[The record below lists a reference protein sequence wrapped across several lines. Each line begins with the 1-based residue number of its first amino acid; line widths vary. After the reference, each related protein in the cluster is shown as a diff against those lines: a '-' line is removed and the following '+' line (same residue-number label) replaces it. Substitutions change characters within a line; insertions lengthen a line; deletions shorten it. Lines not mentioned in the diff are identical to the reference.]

1 MKIIKIIIILFISYL
16 FHVNSFGNLI
26 EIKVKV
32 KDQIITNID
41 IENEINYLIF
51 LNPKLKNLEIKK
63 VNRIAKDSLITEIIK
78 RNELENFINFEEK
91 SNLVNIIEKKLYMK
105 KNIKNKNEFKKIL
118 RDRNLDYEKIKEKLY
133 IEAIW
138 NQYIYN
144 KYSKN
149 LIIDK
154 DDLKKKIKNQLKKT
168 EKKYEYN
175 LSEIF
180 FREEIDID
188 NKNKISEIYKSINNI
203 GFENTANIYSISN
216 SAKNG
221 GLIGWINELQISK
234 IINENL
240 IKLRVDEISEPIK
253 IGNAYIIIKLND
265 KKELTNNIDIN
276 KELEKLINSERNRQ
290 LNNFSIIFYKR
301 LKKNIE
307 INEY

>member
-1 MKIIKIIIILFISYL
+1 MKIIKVIIILFISFL

-63 VNRIAKDSLITEIIK
+63 LHRIAKDSLITEIIK
-78 RNELENFINFEEK
+78 KKELENFINFEEEN
-91 SNLVNIIEKKLYMK
+91 NLVNIIEKNLLK
-105 KNIKNKNEFKKIL
+105 KRNIKNKNEFKKIL
-118 RDRNLDYEKIKEKLY
+118 RDQNLDYKKIKEKLY

-138 NQYIYN
+138 NQLIYD

-149 LIIDK
+149 LVIDK
-154 DDLKKKIKNQLKKT
+154 SDLKKKIINQLKRT

-180 FREEIDID
+180 FREEIDKD
-188 NKNKISEIYKSINNI
+188 NKNKISEIYESINSI

-221 GLIGWINELQISK
+221 GLIGWINELQVSK
-234 IINENL
+234 IINENVN
-240 IKLRVDEISEPIK
+240 KLSIEDISEPIK

-265 KKELTNNIDIN
+265 KKEITSNIDIN

-290 LNNFSIIFYKR
+290 LNNFSSVFYKR

>member
-1 MKIIKIIIILFISYL
+1 MKIIKIIIILFISFL

-41 IENEINYLIF
+41 IENDINYLIF

-63 VNRIAKDSLITEIIK
+63 LHRIAKDSLITEIIK
-78 RNELENFINFEEK
+78 KKELENFINFEEEN
-91 SNLVNIIEKKLYMK
+91 NLVNIIEKNLLK
-105 KNIKNKNEFKKIL
+105 KRNIKNKNEFKKIL
-118 RDRNLDYEKIKEKLY
+118 RDQNLDYKKIKEKLY

-138 NQYIYN
+138 NQLIYD

-149 LIIDK
+149 LVIDK
-154 DDLKKKIKNQLKKT
+154 SDLKKKIINQLKRT

-180 FREEIDID
+180 FREEIDKD
-188 NKNKISEIYKSINNI
+188 NKNKISEIYESINSI

-234 IINENL
+234 IINENVN
-240 IKLRVDEISEPIK
+240 KLSIDEISEPIK
-253 IGNAYIIIKLND
+253 IGNSYIIIKLND
-265 KKELTNNIDIN
+265 KKEITSNIDIN

-290 LNNFSIIFYKR
+290 LNNFSIVFYKR

>member
-1 MKIIKIIIILFISYL
+1 MKIIKIIIILFISFL

-63 VNRIAKDSLITEIIK
+63 LHRIAKDSLITEIIK
-78 RNELENFINFEEK
+78 KKELENFINFEEEN
-91 SNLVNIIEKKLYMK
+91 NLVNIIEKNLLK
-105 KNIKNKNEFKKIL
+105 KRNIKNKNEFKKIL
-118 RDRNLDYEKIKEKLY
+118 REQNLDYKKLKEKLY

-138 NQYIYN
+138 NQLIYD

-149 LIIDK
+149 LVIDK
-154 DDLKKKIKNQLKKT
+154 SDLKNKIINQLKKT

-188 NKNKISEIYKSINNI
+188 NKNKIIEIYESINSI

-221 GLIGWINELQISK
+221 GLIGWINELQVSK
-234 IINENL
+234 IINENVN
-240 IKLRVDEISEPIK
+240 KLSIEDISEPIK

-265 KKELTNNIDIN
+265 KKEITSNIDIN

-290 LNNFSIIFYKR
+290 LNNFSIVFYKR

>member
-1 MKIIKIIIILFISYL
+1 MKTIKIVIILLISFLY
-16 FHVNSFGNLI
+16 HINSYGYLI

-105 KNIKNKNEFKKIL
+105 KNIKDKNEFKKIL
-118 RDRNLDYEKIKEKLY
+118 RDKNLDYEKIKEKLY

>member
-1 MKIIKIIIILFISYL
+1 MKTIKIVIILLISFLY
-16 FHVNSFGNLI
+16 HINSYGYLI

-105 KNIKNKNEFKKIL
+105 KNIKDKNEFKKIL
-118 RDRNLDYEKIKEKLY
+118 RDKNLDYNKIKEKLY

>member
-1 MKIIKIIIILFISYL
+1 MKTIKIVIILFFSFLNYTNSYGY
-16 FHVNSFGNLI
+16 FI

-32 KDQIITNID
+32 KDRIITNID

-63 VNRIAKDSLITEIIK
+63 VYRIAKDSLITEIIK
-78 RNELENFINFEEK
+78 RNELENFIDFEERN
-91 SNLVNIIEKKLYMK
+91 NLANIIEKKLYMK
-105 KNIKNKNEFKKIL
+105 KNIKDKNEFKKIL
-118 RDRNLDYEKIKEKLY
+118 KDKNLDYEKIKEKLY

-138 NQYIYN
+138 NQYIYD

-154 DDLKKKIKNQLKKT
+154 DELKKKINNQLKKT

-188 NKNKISEIYKSINNI
+188 NKNRISEIYKSIDNI

-216 SAKNG
+216 TAKNG

-240 IKLRVDEISEPIK
+240 NKLNIDDISEPIK

>member
-91 SNLVNIIEKKLYMK
+91 SNLVNIIEKKLYIK
-105 KNIKNKNEFKKIL
+105 KNIKDKNEFKKIL
-118 RDRNLDYEKIKEKLY
+118 RDKNLDYEKIKEKLY

>member
-1 MKIIKIIIILFISYL
+1 MKIIKVIIILFISFL

-63 VNRIAKDSLITEIIK
+63 LHRIAKDSLITEIIK
-78 RNELENFINFEEK
+78 KKELENFINFEEEN
-91 SNLVNIIEKKLYMK
+91 NLVNIIEKNLLK
-105 KNIKNKNEFKKIL
+105 KRNIKNKNEFKKIL
-118 RDRNLDYEKIKEKLY
+118 RDQNLDYKKIKEKLY

-138 NQYIYN
+138 NQLIYD

-149 LIIDK
+149 LVIDK
-154 DDLKKKIKNQLKKT
+154 SDLKKKIINQLKRT

-180 FREEIDID
+180 FREEIDKD
-188 NKNKISEIYKSINNI
+188 NKNKISEIYESINSI

-221 GLIGWINELQISK
+221 GLIGWINELQVSK
-234 IINENL
+234 IINENVN
-240 IKLRVDEISEPIK
+240 KLSIEDISEPIK

-265 KKELTNNIDIN
+265 KKEITSNIDIN

-290 LNNFSIIFYKR
+290 LNNFSIVFYKR

>member
-1 MKIIKIIIILFISYL
+1 MKTIKIVIILLISFLY
-16 FHVNSFGNLI
+16 HINSYGYLI

-105 KNIKNKNEFKKIL
+105 KNIKDKNEFKKIL
-118 RDRNLDYEKIKEKLY
+118 RDKNLDYNKIKEKLY

-138 NQYIYN
+138 NQYIYD

-149 LIIDK
+149 LVINK

-188 NKNKISEIYKSINNI
+188 NRNKINEIYKSINNI

-240 IKLRVDEISEPIK
+240 NKLSVDEISEPMK

-290 LNNFSIIFYKR
+290 LNNFSIIFYKK
-301 LKKNIE
+301 LKKNLE

>member
-1 MKIIKIIIILFISYL
+1 MKTIKIVIILLISFLY
-16 FHVNSFGNLI
+16 HINSYGYLI

-41 IENEINYLIF
+41 IENEIDYLIF

-105 KNIKNKNEFKKIL
+105 KNIKDKNEFKKIL
-118 RDRNLDYEKIKEKLY
+118 RDKNLDYEKIKEKLY